1 MSRPP
6 EGAIRG
12 ETVPSGSEPD
22 ERTRVLIEH
31 MENWLKT
38 KTGGMSDAERREAA
52 KDRLRA
58 MGVSV

>member
-12 ETVPSGSEPD
+12 ENVSSGSEPD

-38 KTGGMSDAERREAA
+38 KTVGLSDAERREAA
-52 KDRLRA
+52 KDHLRT
-58 MGVSV
+58 MGVSL